1 MNTQKLT
8 IEGIPALLW
17 GETSR
22 VLIMA
27 IHGNKSNKADTP
39 IRILAEQAVKR
50 GYQVLSFDLPQ
61 HGERSQETIPC
72 KVDQCVREL
81 NSIFSYANTHW
92 EALSLF
98 ANSMGAYVSLVA
110 FSAAVFEQV
119 LFLSPVVDMQ
129 YLISNVMSAFQ
140 ITEERLRTEQE
151 IETPIGMTLYWDY
164 YSYVKEHPITTWA
177 SPTAIL
183 YGELDEV
190 SERATID
197 AFCSRFSASLEV
209 IQACPHYMHTP
220 EQLSRYTCWLEKYLN
235 TLTGT
240 GRTQPFPHSVP

>member
-1 MNTQKLT
+1 METQKLT

-17 GETSR
+17 GETSD
-22 VLIMA
+22 VLILA

-39 IRILAEQAVKR
+39 IRLLAEQAGKR

-61 HGERSQETIPC
+61 HGERSHETIPC
-72 KVDQCVREL
+72 KVDQCVGEL
-81 NSIFSYANTHW
+81 KIILSYVKSRWTT
-92 EALSLF
+92 LSLF
-98 ANSMGAYVSLVA
+98 ANSMGAYFSLVA
-110 FSAAVFEQV
+110 FSEAVFKQV
-119 LFLSPVVDMQ
+119 LFLSPVVDMH

-140 ITEERLRTEQE
+140 ITEDRLRTEQE

-177 SPTAIL
+177 NPTAIL

-209 IQACPHYMHTP
+209 VQACPHYLHTP
-220 EQLSRYTCWLEKYLN
+220 EQLSRFTFWLEKQLKP
-235 TLTGT
+235 LTGT
-240 GRTQPFPHSVP
+240 GRTLPFLHSAP